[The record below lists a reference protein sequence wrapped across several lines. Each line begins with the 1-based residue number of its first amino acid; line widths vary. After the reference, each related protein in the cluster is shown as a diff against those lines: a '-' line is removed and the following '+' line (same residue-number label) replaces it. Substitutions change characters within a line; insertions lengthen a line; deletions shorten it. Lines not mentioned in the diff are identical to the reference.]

1 MELNKL
7 EKAMIIGIILK
18 ALRSKK
24 KIKQYVGLERLPDVI
39 QVLDELQENAT
50 LEEKEEAVTSVT
62 NKLVDDLLEK
72 DKGGVNEESIKNVDF
87 SD

>member
-7 EKAMIIGIILK
+7 EKAMVIGIILR

-39 QVLDELQENAT
+39 QVLDELQEKVT

-62 NKLVDDLLEK
+62 KRLLDDLLEK
-72 DKGGVNEESIKNVDF
+72 DKG
-87 SD
+87 

>member
-7 EKAMIIGIILK
+7 GKAMVIGIILR

-39 QVLDELQENAT
+39 QVLDELQEKAT

-62 NKLVDDLLEK
+62 KKLLDDLLEK
-72 DKGGVNEESIKNVDF
+72 DKG
-87 SD
+87 

>member
-7 EKAMIIGIILK
+7 EKAMVIGIILR

-39 QVLDELQENAT
+39 QVLDELQEKAT

-62 NKLVDDLLEK
+62 
-72 DKGGVNEESIKNVDF
+72 KNYWMIC
-87 SD
+87 

>member
-7 EKAMIIGIILK
+7 EKAMVIGIILR

-39 QVLDELQENAT
+39 QVLDELQEKAT

-62 NKLVDDLLEK
+62 NKLLDDLLEK
-72 DKGGVNEESIKNVDF
+72 NKG
-87 SD
+87 